1 MSTGSRRRTE
11 STGSQRSYSEAHK
24 QLLLTKLKAE
34 FPETT
39 AEFISDFIEMYV
51 VGMLCYVL
59 LIVYVFVYLHCL
71 CIGLGASVLAQVY
84 IASAKYANL
93 RLDGGDTWVN

>member
-1 MSTGSRRRTE
+1 
-11 STGSQRSYSEAHK
+11 
-24 QLLLTKLKAE
+24 
-34 FPETT
+34 
-39 AEFISDFIEMYV
+39 MYV